1 MKLNKIRIFL
11 NSRKKMSCL
20 IVILVITTLVSLCV
34 FFGINNRT
42 AMSYVSDRINVEYGD
57 SIPDDIH
64 FYLKDAPS
72 EIEMELSKNAKISI
86 GDLSDRPDIGEYSVS
101 VSYGKEIKNVNVIV
115 ADTVKP
121 IFDGDYSKLETYKG
135 VDIDLESIK
144 VIDESET
151 NIAIDLSSVDI
162 NKVGEYNTTITSSDS
177 SGNENIIDTMV
188 IVKENEISLNK
199 EKMTLQKGDVEKI
212 TATVKGKNQDVKYKS
227 SDSSVAKVDE
237 DGKVTA
243 VSKGNADI
251 VADCN
256 GVSDSCKVTIEDKN
270 TSNSSKDE
278 NNNNSS
284 SATNNSKPSN
294 SNDSNSSGKNEST
307 SNDNNSSSSENKPS
321 KPTSL
326 NASTISYLKA
336 SKSSDNIL
344 VVSSTKKSNRSVT
357 ISYYQKVSS
366 GWKQTF
372 KVSGIVGKE
381 GIGKG
386 KEGDKRTP
394 TGIYSITKLFGI
406 DDNPGTQLPY
416 HKLTGSEYWCGGPLY
431 NQWVDENTMDHKQC
445 DKINDEHLIDYPIN
459 YDYCAAL
466 SYNSNNTP
474 GKGSAIFV
482 HCKKGSYTAGC
493 VAMPKNNM
501 RTFMQGINSSTK
513 VIIDLESNI
522 FDKY

>member
-20 IVILVITTLVSLCV
+20 IIILVITALVSLCV
-34 FFGINNRT
+34 FFGVNNRT

-57 SIPDDIH
+57 SIPNDIH

-86 GDLSDRPDIGEYSVS
+86 SDSSAKPDIGEYSVS
-101 VSYGKEIKNVNVIV
+101 VSYGQETKNVNVIV
-115 ADTVKP
+115 SDTVKP
-121 IFDGDYSKLETYKG
+121 TFEGDFSKLETYKG

-151 NIAIDLSSVDI
+151 NIVIDLSKVDI
-162 NKVGEYNTTITSSDS
+162 DKVGEYKTTITSSDS
-177 SGNENIIDTMV
+177 SGNENTIDTVV
-188 IVKENEISLNK
+188 IVKENEISLSK
-199 EKMTLQKGDVEKI
+199 EKLTLQKGDTEKI
-212 TATVKGKNQDVKYKS
+212 KVDIKGKSQDVNFKS
-227 SDSSVAKVDE
+227 SNSSVAKVDE
-237 DGKVTA
+237 NGNVTA
-243 VSKGNADI
+243 ISKGNADV

-256 GVSDSCKVTIEDKN
+256 GVSDSCKVTVEDKN

-326 NASTISYLKA
+326 NANTISYLKA

-344 VVSSTKKSNRSVT
+344 VVSSTKKSNRNVT
-357 ISYYQKVSS
+357 ISYYQKSSS

-394 TGIYSITKLFGI
+394 IGIYSITKLFGI
-406 DDNPGTQLPY
+406 DSNPGTQLPY
-416 HKLTGSEYWCGGPLY
+416 HKLTGSEYWCGGSNHY
-431 NQWVDENTMDHKQC
+431 NQWIDESVQEHNC
-445 DKINDEHLIDYPIN
+445 DRSNDEHLIDYPIN
-459 YDYCAAL
+459 YDYAAAL
-466 SYNSNNTP
+466 NYNPSNTY

-482 HCKKGSYTAGC
+482 HCKKGSYTGGC
-493 VAMPKNNM
+493 VAMPKSNM
-501 RTFMQGINSSTK
+501 RTFMRGINSSTR
-513 VIIDLESNI
+513 VIIDLDTNI
-522 FDKY
+522 FNY